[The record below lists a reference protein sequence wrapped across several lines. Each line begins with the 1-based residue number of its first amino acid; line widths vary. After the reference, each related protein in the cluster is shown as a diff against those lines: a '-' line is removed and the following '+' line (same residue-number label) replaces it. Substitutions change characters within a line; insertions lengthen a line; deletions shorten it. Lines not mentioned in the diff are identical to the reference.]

1 MECDDIEERAGQMID
16 TLESKINNLENI
28 RNTLRI
34 ENRSLSAEVAKL
46 NQRVKILTNGKIY
59 THDEWY
65 MMGLYFENKSLKT
78 ENESLKGRIGVLDD
92 EIDALKGEISVIETE
107 RDNLKKYNEKLTE
120 QLNEMIQK
128 IMEKSKNDINNAEN
142 GGEHADE

>member
-1 MECDDIEERAGQMID
+1 MEYDDIEERAGQMID

-34 ENRSLSAEVAKL
+34 ENRSLSAEVAEL

-107 RDNLKKYNEKLTE
+107 RDELRKYNEKLTE
-120 QLNEMIQK
+120 QLNQMIQK

>member
-1 MECDDIEERAGQMID
+1 MEYDDIEERAGQMID

-34 ENRSLSAEVAKL
+34 ENRSLSAEVAEL

-78 ENESLKGRIGVLDD
+78 ENESLKERIKCFYD
-92 EIDALKGEISVIETE
+92 EIDALKGEIGVIETE
-107 RDNLKKYNEKLTE
+107 RDELRKYNEKLTE
-120 QLNEMIQK
+120 QLNQMIQK

>member
-16 TLESKINNLENI
+16 TLESKINSLENI

-34 ENRSLSAEVAKL
+34 ENRKLSEEVAKL
-46 NQRVKILTNGKIY
+46 NHRIKLLTNGKVY
-59 THDEWY
+59 SHDEWY
-65 MMGLYFENKSLKT
+65 MMGLYFENNSLKI
-78 ENESLKGRIGVLDD
+78 ENEALKGRIGVLDD

-107 RDNLKKYNEKLTE
+107 RDELRKYNEKLTE
-120 QLNEMIQK
+120 QLNQMIQK
-128 IMEKSKNDINNAEN
+128 IMEKSKNDINNAED

>member
-1 MECDDIEERAGQMID
+1 MEYDDIEERAGQMID

-34 ENRSLSAEVAKL
+34 ENRSLSAEVAEL

-59 THDEWY
+59 THDEWH
-65 MMGLYFENKSLKT
+65 MVGLYFENKSLKT

-92 EIDALKGEISVIETE
+92 EIDALKGEISAIETE

>member
-1 MECDDIEERAGQMID
+1 MEYDDIEERAGQMID

-34 ENRSLSAEVAKL
+34 ENRSLSAEVAEL
-46 NQRVKILTNGKIY
+46 NQRVKVLTNGKIY

-128 IMEKSKNDINNAEN
+128 IMEKSKNDINNAED

>member
-34 ENRSLSAEVAKL
+34 ENRSLSAEVAEL

-78 ENESLKGRIGVLDD
+78 ENESLKGRIKCFYD

-107 RDNLKKYNEKLTE
+107 RDELRKYNEKLTE